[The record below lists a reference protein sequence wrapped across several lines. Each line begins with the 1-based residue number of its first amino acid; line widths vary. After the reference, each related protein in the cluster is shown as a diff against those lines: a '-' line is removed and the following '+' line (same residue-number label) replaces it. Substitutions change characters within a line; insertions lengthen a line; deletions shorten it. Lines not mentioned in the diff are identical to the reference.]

1 MTYLSECFS
10 PECEDDRYVRRI
22 YPATQ
27 ADLHFAFNP
36 PPEAPQGL
44 LWSVLRVVVVA
55 IDIPFSVLADT
66 LFLPLELSKSAPPP
80 SEPPSEPAA

>member
-22 YPATQ
+22 YPATH
-27 ADLHFAFNP
+27 ADLRFAFNP
-36 PPEAPQGL
+36 PPQAPQGP
-44 LWSVLRVVVVA
+44 LWFVLRVVLAA
-55 IDIPFSVLADT
+55 IDIPFSVVADT

-80 SEPPSEPAA
+80 LEPAA